1 MRILL
6 CSLAL
11 VVAATAAGCGSSS
24 SSGSSSGQ
32 NSSGST
38 TASLHLLTP
47 GQITVGIEPYGPP
60 FQIPPMSHPTGFEIS
75 VVEDI
80 VKKLG
85 LQQSDIKWM
94 HVPFGKVVFPGPK
107 QWDMDIDDF
116 TVTPQRAQVVDF
128 SDSYLDTNAGVLV
141 SKSGKGANVT
151 SIADLKKL
159 QLCAQSKTTDLDYI
173 KNTIQPDKAPLEYP
187 STPLANEAV
196 IAGVCDAELND
207 LPIVEDAVSKS
218 KGKLEAVGQIQTGE
232 HLGIVFAKGNPLR
245 DQVNQALAAM
255 KADGSLEALQKKW
268 FAKDLA
274 IPTLQ

>member
-1 MRILL
+1 MRSLL

-11 VVAATAAGCGSSS
+11 IVAATAAACGSSSS
-24 SSGSSSGQ
+24 SSGSSG
-32 NSSGST
+32 GST
-38 TASLHLLTP
+38 ASGPHLLTP

-75 VVEDI
+75 VIEDI
-80 VKKLG
+80 VKNLG
-85 LQQSDIKWM
+85 LKQSDIKWV
-94 HVPFGKVVFPGPK
+94 HVPFDKVVFPGPK

-128 SDSYLDTNAGVLV
+128 SNSYLDTNAVVLV
-141 SKSGKGANVT
+141 SKTGKGANVT
-151 SIADLKKL
+151 SIADLKSL

-173 KNTIQPDKAPLEYP
+173 NNTIQPTKKPLEYP
-187 STPLANEAV
+187 STVLANQAV

-218 KGKLEAVGQIQTGE
+218 NGKLKVAGQIKTGD

-245 DQVNQALAAM
+245 DQVNQALAKM
-255 KADGSLEALQKKW
+255 ESDGTLQALQQKW
-268 FAKDLA
+268 FSKELA
-274 IPTLQ
+274 VPTLQ